1 MLGGGCFGLTCDG
14 LRVPSTLAAS
24 DEDDISLARSDI
36 VALQKEE
43 FIDTVVLKR
52 CNLDNGSYRAG
63 EALLDDEVLLALDLN
78 RRDEAGV
85 NEAGPM
91 SLRRRR
97 ARVRPGV
104 GLTID
109 RR

>member
-36 VALQKEE
+36 IALQKEE
-43 FIDTVVLKR
+43 FVDTVVLKG
-52 CNLDNGSYRAG
+52 CNLGNGSDRAG

-78 RRDEAGV
+78 RRGEAGSMKL
-85 NEAGPM
+85 AP
-91 SLRRRR
+91 
-97 ARVRPGV
+97 
-104 GLTID
+104 
-109 RR
+109 

>member
-24 DEDDISLARSDI
+24 DEDGISLARSDI

-43 FIDTVVLKR
+43 FVDTVVLKG
-52 CNLDNGSYRAG
+52 CNLDNGSDRAG

-78 RRDEAGV
+78 KRDEAGSV
-85 NEAGPM
+85 KLAP
-91 SLRRRR
+91 
-97 ARVRPGV
+97 
-104 GLTID
+104 
-109 RR
+109 